1 MYDYHS
7 LTFWFMT
14 TPKPT
19 TDRFSER
26 LTLRVVGDFYYSQ
39 LYTAYAGYR
48 GLDNNRGTY
57 GRVN

>member
-1 MYDYHS
+1 
-7 LTFWFMT
+7 MT